1 MKNIKIYDIIKV
13 SRKKVGDYMKKKI
26 NIFTF
31 LIVFFIFV
39 NVFNIQTTFAR
50 QVIMTD
56 AGGGGTTSST
66 TSELDKYKP
75 NVLTTDDAQLVTDK
89 VGIVLGAIRNISVVV
104 SVIALMIIGL
114 KYIFGSVEEKAN
126 YKATWVPYVIGFVLA
141 IAGTTLVDFIY
152 NMVH

>member
-1 MKNIKIYDIIKV
+1 
-13 SRKKVGDYMKKKI
+13 MKKKI

-66 TSELDKYKP
+66 TSELDKYK
-75 NVLTTDDAQLVTDK
+75 LSD
-89 VGIVLGAIRNISVVV
+89 R
-104 SVIALMIIGL
+104 
-114 KYIFGSVEEKAN
+114 
-126 YKATWVPYVIGFVLA
+126 
-141 IAGTTLVDFIY
+141 
-152 NMVH
+152 

>member
-31 LIVFFIFV
+31 LIVFFISV

-50 QVIMTD
+50 H
-56 AGGGGTTSST
+56 
-66 TSELDKYKP
+66 SELDKYKP
-75 NVLTTDDAQLVTDK
+75 NVLTTEDAQLVTDK

-114 KYIFGSVEEKAN
+114 KYIFASVEEKAN
-126 YKATWVPYVIGFVLA
+126 YKATLVPYVIGFVLA

-152 NMVH
+152 KMVH